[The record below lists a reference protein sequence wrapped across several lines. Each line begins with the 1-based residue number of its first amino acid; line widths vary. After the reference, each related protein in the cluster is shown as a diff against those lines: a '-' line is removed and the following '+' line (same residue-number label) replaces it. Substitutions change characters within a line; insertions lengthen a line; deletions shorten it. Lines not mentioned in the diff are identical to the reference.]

1 MNYGTFRSMTVLLG
15 AAALWG
21 TGCSDS
27 GSAQIE
33 DMRCEYMRSP
43 VGIGLDMPPRFTWTY
58 AGDEDFV
65 QGKCRVRIASTKEAL
80 ADSLAPG
87 DVWTSP
93 EIVSGNG
100 FVECDAAL
108 ALEPRTRYYWSAT
121 AWDEAGRIVC
131 SPVDSFETA
140 MADGGW
146 TAKWITDRHD
156 KNFAPS
162 PMLRKSF
169 TVKDGVREARLY
181 MSAAA
186 YGKMTVNGEPVT
198 ENKLEP
204 GYTHYDKRNL
214 YATYDVTK
222 LLRPGENVV
231 AAVLGNGFYNEIAP
245 VATWDFEDARWRDR
259 ARMICELYI
268 VYGDGTSEVIASDGS
283 WKTATGPYLQNNIY
297 SGDTYDARLEI
308 PGWDRPGFAPGF
320 LLPSEEALGRLN
332 SFISIPL

>member
-65 QGKCRVRIASTKEAL
+65 QGKCRVRIASTKEVL

-204 GYTHYDKRNL
+204 GYTHYDKRKL
-214 YATYDVTK
+214 YGISRTPAGGT
-222 LLRPGENVV
+222 
-231 AAVLGNGFYNEIAP
+231 
-245 VATWDFEDARWRDR
+245 AR
-259 ARMICELYI
+259 
-268 VYGDGTSEVIASDGS
+268 G
-283 WKTATGPYLQNNIY
+283 
-297 SGDTYDARLEI
+297 
-308 PGWDRPGFAPGF
+308 
-320 LLPSEEALGRLN
+320 
-332 SFISIPL
+332 

>member
-1 MNYGTFRSMTVLLG
+1 MTVLLG

-108 ALEPRTRYYWSAT
+108 RWEPRTRLLLERDGMGRGRT
-121 AWDEAGRIVC
+121 DRLLAGRQ
-131 SPVDSFETA
+131 
-140 MADGGW
+140 
-146 TAKWITDRHD
+146 
-156 KNFAPS
+156 
-162 PMLRKSF
+162 LR
-169 TVKDGVREARLY
+169 D
-181 MSAAA
+181 
-186 YGKMTVNGEPVT
+186 
-198 ENKLEP
+198 
-204 GYTHYDKRNL
+204 
-214 YATYDVTK
+214 
-222 LLRPGENVV
+222 
-231 AAVLGNGFYNEIAP
+231 
-245 VATWDFEDARWRDR
+245 
-259 ARMICELYI
+259 
-268 VYGDGTSEVIASDGS
+268 GDGRRWLDGEM
-283 WKTATGPYLQNNIY
+283 
-297 SGDTYDARLEI
+297 DH
-308 PGWDRPGFAPGF
+308 RP
-320 LLPSEEALGRLN
+320 SR
-332 SFISIPL
+332 

>member
-1 MNYGTFRSMTVLLG
+1 MRATRISCKAS
-15 AAALWG
+15 AA
-21 TGCSDS
+21 C
-27 GSAQIE
+27 GSL
-33 DMRCEYMRSP
+33 RPKR
-43 VGIGLDMPPRFTWTY
+43 
-58 AGDEDFV
+58 
-65 QGKCRVRIASTKEAL
+65 AL
-80 ADSLAPG
+80 ADSLAPATYG
-87 DVWTSP
+87 P
-93 EIVSGNG
+93 RPRCVSGNG

-162 PMLRKSF
+162 PVLRKSF

-222 LLRPGENVV
+222 LLRPGRERR
-231 AAVLGNGFYNEIAP
+231 G
-245 VATWDFEDARWRDR
+245 RR
-259 ARMICELYI
+259 ARQRLLQRDSAR
-268 VYGDGTSEVIASDGS
+268 GDMGFRGRPAGA
-283 WKTATGPYLQNNIY
+283 TARG
-297 SGDTYDARLEI
+297 
-308 PGWDRPGFAPGF
+308 
-320 LLPSEEALGRLN
+320 
-332 SFISIPL
+332 

>member
-1 MNYGTFRSMTVLLG
+1 MLLQSSRCR
-15 AAALWG
+15 LG

-169 TVKDGVREARLY
+169 IVKDGVRE
-181 MSAAA
+181 
-186 YGKMTVNGEPVT
+186 
-198 ENKLEP
+198 
-204 GYTHYDKRNL
+204 
-214 YATYDVTK
+214 
-222 LLRPGENVV
+222 RP
-231 AAVLGNGFYNEIAP
+231 LGF
-245 VATWDFEDARWRDR
+245 
-259 ARMICELYI
+259 
-268 VYGDGTSEVIASDGS
+268 
-283 WKTATGPYLQNNIY
+283 
-297 SGDTYDARLEI
+297 
-308 PGWDRPGFAPGF
+308 
-320 LLPSEEALGRLN
+320 
-332 SFISIPL
+332 

>member
-33 DMRCEYMRSP
+33 NMRCEYMRSP

-108 ALEPRTRYYWSAT
+108 ALEPRTRYY
-121 AWDEAGRIVC
+121 
-131 SPVDSFETA
+131 
-140 MADGGW
+140 
-146 TAKWITDRHD
+146 
-156 KNFAPS
+156 
-162 PMLRKSF
+162 
-169 TVKDGVREARLY
+169 
-181 MSAAA
+181 
-186 YGKMTVNGEPVT
+186 
-198 ENKLEP
+198 
-204 GYTHYDKRNL
+204 
-214 YATYDVTK
+214 
-222 LLRPGENVV
+222 
-231 AAVLGNGFYNEIAP
+231 
-245 VATWDFEDARWRDR
+245 
-259 ARMICELYI
+259 
-268 VYGDGTSEVIASDGS
+268 
-283 WKTATGPYLQNNIY
+283 
-297 SGDTYDARLEI
+297 
-308 PGWDRPGFAPGF
+308 
-320 LLPSEEALGRLN
+320 
-332 SFISIPL
+332 

>member
-100 FVECDAAL
+100 FVECDAARAPH
-108 ALEPRTRYYWSAT
+108 ALLLERDGMGRGRTDRLL
-121 AWDEAGRIVC
+121 AGRQ
-131 SPVDSFETA
+131 
-140 MADGGW
+140 
-146 TAKWITDRHD
+146 
-156 KNFAPS
+156 
-162 PMLRKSF
+162 LR
-169 TVKDGVREARLY
+169 D
-181 MSAAA
+181 
-186 YGKMTVNGEPVT
+186 
-198 ENKLEP
+198 
-204 GYTHYDKRNL
+204 
-214 YATYDVTK
+214 
-222 LLRPGENVV
+222 
-231 AAVLGNGFYNEIAP
+231 
-245 VATWDFEDARWRDR
+245 
-259 ARMICELYI
+259 
-268 VYGDGTSEVIASDGS
+268 GDGRRWLDGEM
-283 WKTATGPYLQNNIY
+283 
-297 SGDTYDARLEI
+297 DH
-308 PGWDRPGFAPGF
+308 RP
-320 LLPSEEALGRLN
+320 SR
-332 SFISIPL
+332 